1 MRIPIAAQGL
11 YYQRSIMIETLLI
24 IEDEKLLGSELSRHY
39 RQSGWEVVLATNLT
53 EARELLLN
61 KKIEPLLILSDMNL
75 PDGNA
80 LDFMEKIKKNSP
92 YPDTAKE
99 EKGAPAKA
107 QGAFADDSRDGG
119 GRALPG
125 AFAEWLFL
133 TGYGNVPDSVRALRL
148 GAYDFLEK
156 PCDLERL
163 DLVVASAARSAAI
176 QRRVIDQTKHR
187 HRRYTQDAYVGH
199 SRQAQDIRQLLAKLT
214 QVPFSALIIGGESG
228 TGKGLAARILHYGGS
243 RAQQPMIEVNCA
255 ALPRELLESELFG
268 HEPGAFTGAA
278 GRHRGLLEQAD
289 GGTLFMDEI
298 GEMPLDLQA
307 KLLKVIEDHKVR
319 RLGGEKEIQVDVQ
332 IVAASNR
339 DLEKM
344 ALDSSFRADLYHRL
358 SVFKLILP
366 PLREAVEDLDQLV
379 PLFVAEYNAKAG
391 RQVKDIPDAVWE
403 KLKAHNWPG
412 NVRELRNV
420 IERCVLFADGPTFP
434 VQWLQLPG
442 QPAVE
447 ALQTEQGIWLPLDGS
462 MALDDMDGFIIKTAL
477 ERADNNLTAAA
488 RALGATRETLR
499 YRVRKYNLK
508 IAD

>member
-1 MRIPIAAQGL
+1 
-11 YYQRSIMIETLLI
+11 MIETLLI
-24 IEDEKLLGSELSRHY
+24 IEDEKLLGTELSRHY
-39 RQSGWEVVLATNLT
+39 RVQGWDVILVDSLANAKTQLLTN
-53 EARELLLN
+53 R
-61 KKIEPLLILSDMNL
+61 IEPLLILSDMNL

-80 LDFMEKIKKNSP
+80 LDFMETMKKHVG
-92 YPDTAKE
+92 Y
-99 EKGAPAKA
+99 
-107 QGAFADDSRDGG
+107 
-119 GRALPG
+119 
-125 AFAEWLFL
+125 AEWLFL

-156 PCDLERL
+156 PCDLDRL
-163 DLVVASAARSAAI
+163 DLVINSAARSASM
-176 QRRVIDQTKHR
+176 QRRVIDQTKQG
-187 HRRYTQDAYVGH
+187 HRRYSPEAYLGH
-199 SRQAQDIRQLLAKLT
+199 SQQARSMRELLEKLT
-214 QVPFSALIIGGESG
+214 QVPFSTLIIGGESG
-228 TGKGLAARILHYGGS
+228 TGKGLVARILHYGGP
-243 RAQQPMIEVNCA
+243 RAQQPLIEVNCA

-268 HEPGAFTGAA
+268 HEQGAFTGAS

-319 RLGGEKEIQVDVQ
+319 RLGGEKEISIDVQ

-339 DLEKM
+339 DLEQL
-344 ALDSSFRADLYHRL
+344 AQEGLFRADLYHRL
-358 SVFKLILP
+358 SVFKVILP

-391 RQVKDIPDAVWE
+391 RQVKDISEEVWTA
-403 KLKAHNWPG
+403 LKMHDWLG

-434 VQWLQLPG
+434 AQWLQLKR
-442 QPAVE
+442 QPAYATIIKNE
-447 ALQTEQGIWLPLDGS
+447 PHLENKDGHTQAKSNEQGIFLPLDGS
-462 MALDDMDGFIIKTAL
+462 MALDDMDRFIIKTAL

-499 YRVRKYNLK
+499 YRVRKYNLNT
-508 IAD
+508 ID

>member
-1 MRIPIAAQGL
+1 M
-11 YYQRSIMIETLLI
+11 METLLI

-39 RQSGWEVVLATNLT
+39 RQSGWDVVLAATLA
-53 EARELLLN
+53 EAKELLL
-61 KKIEPLLILSDMNL
+61 KKKLEPLLILSDMNL
-75 PDGNA
+75 SDGNA
-80 LDFMEKIKKNSP
+80 LDFMEAMKKNAS
-92 YPDTAKE
+92 Y
-99 EKGAPAKA
+99 
-107 QGAFADDSRDGG
+107 
-119 GRALPG
+119 
-125 AFAEWLFL
+125 AEWLFL
-133 TGYGNVPDSVRALRL
+133 TGYGSVPDSVRALRL

-163 DLVVASAARSAAI
+163 DLVVTSAARSAAI
-176 QRRVIDQTKHR
+176 QRRVIDQTR
-187 HRRYTQDAYVGH
+187 QSHRRYSPEAYLGH
-199 SRQAQDIRQLLAKLT
+199 SHQAQEIRRLLARLT

-228 TGKGLAARILHYGGS
+228 TGKGLAARILHYGGP

-298 GEMPLDLQA
+298 GEMPPDLQA
-307 KLLKVIEDHKVR
+307 KLLKAIEDHKVR
-319 RLGGEKEIQVDVQ
+319 RLGGEKEINVDVR

-344 ALDSSFRADLYHRL
+344 AQAGSFRTDLYHRL
-358 SVFKLILP
+358 SVFRVILP
-366 PLREAVEDLDQLV
+366 PLRDAVEDLDDLV

-391 RQVKDIPDAVWE
+391 RQVKEVPESVWR
-403 KLKAHNWPG
+403 KLKAHYWPG

-420 IERCVLFADGPTFP
+420 IERCVLFSDSPVFP
-434 VQWLQLPG
+434 EQWLQLPG
-442 QPAVE
+442 QPNNPVAGSH
-447 ALQTEQGIWLPLDGS
+447 ANNSILLPLDGS
-462 MALDDMDGFIIKTAL
+462 MALEDMDRFIIKTAL
-477 ERADNNLTAAA
+477 ERAGNNLAAAA

-508 IAD
+508 TSD

>member
-1 MRIPIAAQGL
+1 
-11 YYQRSIMIETLLI
+11 MIETLLI
-24 IEDEKLLGSELSRHY
+24 IEDEKLLGTELSRHY
-39 RQSGWEVVLATNLT
+39 RAQGWDVVLVDSLANAKTQLLTN
-53 EARELLLN
+53 R
-61 KKIEPLLILSDMNL
+61 IEPLLILSDMNL

-80 LDFMEKIKKNSP
+80 LDFMEAMKKHVG
-92 YPDTAKE
+92 Y
-99 EKGAPAKA
+99 
-107 QGAFADDSRDGG
+107 
-119 GRALPG
+119 
-125 AFAEWLFL
+125 AEWLFL

-156 PCDLERL
+156 PCDLDRL
-163 DLVVASAARSAAI
+163 DLVINSAARSASM
-176 QRRVIDQTKHR
+176 QRRVIDQTKQG
-187 HRRYTQDAYVGH
+187 HRRYSPEAYLGH
-199 SRQAQDIRQLLAKLT
+199 SQQARSMRELLEKLT
-214 QVPFSALIIGGESG
+214 QVPFSTLIIGGESG
-228 TGKGLAARILHYGGS
+228 TGKGLVARILHYGGP
-243 RAQQPMIEVNCA
+243 RAQQPLIEVNCA

-268 HEPGAFTGAA
+268 HEQGAFTGAS

-319 RLGGEKEIQVDVQ
+319 RLGGEKEISIDVQ

-339 DLEKM
+339 DLEKL
-344 ALDSSFRADLYHRL
+344 AQEGLFRADLYHRL
-358 SVFKLILP
+358 SVFKVILP

-391 RQVKDIPDAVWE
+391 RQVKDIPEEVWTA
-403 KLKAHNWPG
+403 LKMHDWLG

-434 VQWLQLPG
+434 AQWLQLKRQSTYTTIIKNEPHLENMDSHT
-442 QPAVE
+442 QAKSN
-447 ALQTEQGIWLPLDGS
+447 EQGIFLPLDGS
-462 MALDDMDGFIIKTAL
+462 MALDDMDRFIIKTAL

-499 YRVRKYNLK
+499 YRVRKYNLNTV
-508 IAD
+508 D

>member
-1 MRIPIAAQGL
+1 
-11 YYQRSIMIETLLI
+11 MIETLLI

-39 RQSGWEVVLATNLT
+39 RAHGWDVVWASTLA
-53 EARELLLN
+53 EAKTLLL
-61 KKIEPLLILSDMNL
+61 KDRIEPLLILSDMNL

-80 LDFMEKIKKNSP
+80 LDFMEAVKKHVS
-92 YPDTAKE
+92 Y
-99 EKGAPAKA
+99 
-107 QGAFADDSRDGG
+107 
-119 GRALPG
+119 
-125 AFAEWLFL
+125 AEWLFL
-133 TGYGNVPDSVRALRL
+133 TGYGSVPDSVRALRQ

-163 DLVVASAARSAAI
+163 DLVVTSATRSASI
-176 QRRVIDQTKHR
+176 QRRVIDQTKQG
-187 HRRYTQDAYVGH
+187 HRRYSPEAYIGH
-199 SRQAQDIRQLLAKLT
+199 SQQAQGIRQLLAKLT

-228 TGKGLAARILHYGGS
+228 TGKGLTARILHYGGP

-268 HEPGAFTGAA
+268 HEPGAFTGAS

-307 KLLKVIEDHKVR
+307 KLLKAIEDHKVR
-319 RLGGEKEIQVDVQ
+319 RLGGEKEISVDVQ

-344 ALDSSFRADLYHRL
+344 AQEGCFRADLYHRL
-358 SVFKLILP
+358 SVFKVILP
-366 PLREAVEDLDQLV
+366 PLREAVEDLDELV

-391 RQVKDIPDAVWE
+391 RQVKDIPDDVWN
-403 KLKAHNWPG
+403 KLKAHFWPG

-420 IERCVLFADGPTFP
+420 IERCVLFADGATFP
-434 VQWLQLPG
+434 GQWLQLPG
-442 QPAVE
+442 QQSQAE
-447 ALQTEQGIWLPLDGS
+447 SSDQEQKDTQSQAKSNEQGIYLPLDGS
-462 MALDDMDGFIIKTAL
+462 MALDDMDRFIIKTTL

-508 IAD
+508 TVD

>member
-1 MRIPIAAQGL
+1 
-11 YYQRSIMIETLLI
+11 MIETLLI
-24 IEDEKLLGSELSRHY
+24 VEDEKLLGSELSRHY
-39 RQSGWEVVLATNLT
+39 RQLGWDVALVSTIREAKALLMQKNL
-53 EARELLLN
+53 
-61 KKIEPLLILSDMNL
+61 EPLLILSDMNL

-80 LDFMEKIKKNSP
+80 LDFMETVKKHAG
-92 YPDTAKE
+92 Y
-99 EKGAPAKA
+99 
-107 QGAFADDSRDGG
+107 
-119 GRALPG
+119 
-125 AFAEWLFL
+125 AEWLFL
-133 TGYGNVPDSVRALRL
+133 TGYGSVPDSVRALRL

-163 DLVVASAARSAAI
+163 DLVVASAARSASI
-176 QRRVIDQTKHR
+176 QRRVVDQTRQGYRK
-187 HRRYTQDAYVGH
+187 YSPDAYVGH
-199 SRQAQDIRQLLAKLT
+199 SQQANGIRQMLGKLT

-268 HEPGAFTGAA
+268 HEPGAFTGAS

-319 RLGGEKEIQVDVQ
+319 RLGGEKEISVDVQ

-339 DLEKM
+339 DLEQM
-344 ALDSSFRADLYHRL
+344 SQDGGFRSDLYHRL
-358 SVFKLILP
+358 SVFRIILP
-366 PLREAVEDLDQLV
+366 PLREAVEDLDELV
-379 PLFVAEYNAKAG
+379 PIFVAEYNAKAG
-391 RQVKDIPDAVWE
+391 KQVRDIPDEVWR
-403 KLKAHNWPG
+403 KLKAYHWPG

-420 IERCVLFADGPTFP
+420 IERCVLFADGPVFP
-434 VQWLQLPG
+434 GQWLQLPG
-442 QPAVE
+442 QPTSKPINNVSGDS
-447 ALQTEQGIWLPLDGS
+447 LNLPLDGS
-462 MALDDMDGFIIKTAL
+462 MALDDMERFIIKTVL
-477 ERADNNLTAAA
+477 ERVDNNLTAAA

-508 IAD
+508 MVD

>member
-1 MRIPIAAQGL
+1 
-11 YYQRSIMIETLLI
+11 MIETLLI

-39 RQSGWEVVLATNLT
+39 RQSGWEVVLAGNLA
-53 EARELLLN
+53 EAKNQVLKNR
-61 KKIEPLLILSDMNL
+61 IEPLVILSDMNL

-80 LDFMEKIKKNSP
+80 LDFMEAMKKNVN
-92 YPDTAKE
+92 Y
-99 EKGAPAKA
+99 
-107 QGAFADDSRDGG
+107 
-119 GRALPG
+119 
-125 AFAEWLFL
+125 AEWLFL
-133 TGYGNVPDSVRALRL
+133 TGYGSVPDSVRALRL

-163 DLVVASAARSAAI
+163 DLVVSSATRSASM
-176 QRRVIDQTKHR
+176 QRRVIDQTKQGY
-187 HRRYTQDAYVGH
+187 RRFSPDAFVGH

-228 TGKGLAARILHYGGS
+228 TGKGLTARILHYGGP

-268 HEPGAFTGAA
+268 HEPGAFTGAS

-307 KLLKVIEDHKVR
+307 KLLKAIEDHKVR
-319 RLGGEKEIQVDVQ
+319 RLGGEKEISVDVQ

-339 DLEKM
+339 DLEQM
-344 ALDSSFRADLYHRL
+344 AQAGSFRADLYHRL
-358 SVFKLILP
+358 SVFKVILP
-366 PLREAVEDLDQLV
+366 PLREAVEDLDELV

-391 RQVKDIPDAVWE
+391 RHVKDIPDDVWN
-403 KLKAHNWPG
+403 KLKAHHWPG

-420 IERCVLFADGPTFP
+420 IERCVLFSEGPVFP
-434 VQWLQLPG
+434 GQWLQLHG
-442 QPAVE
+442 QHPHAVSMDQDQKLGGVDACSQAKASE
-447 ALQTEQGIWLPLDGS
+447 KGIYLPLDGS
-462 MALDDMDGFIIKTAL
+462 MALDDMDRFIIKNAL

-508 IAD
+508 TVD